1 MTEPRDET
9 TILRREEKRR
19 EEAHTDACRVLVW
32 MCQDC
37 SNVVTDSIE
46 KADEIINNPK
56 YKTIL
61 VSISG
66 GSDSDDVLDLCTK
79 LDVSHKC
86 KYIWFDT
93 GLEYRA
99 TKEHLEFLESKYH
112 IEIIREKAIK
122 PIPVSCKEFG
132 QPFIS
137 KYVSDHISRLQRH
150 EFKWE
155 DEDYDSLVEKYPNC
169 KGSLKWWCN
178 RNNTVGGWSQ
188 FNISKNQY
196 LKEFM
201 IVNPPTFKISN
212 KCCDYAKKMT
222 VHNVIK
228 KCDAQLSVV
237 GIRKA
242 EGGIRGTSYKRCFN
256 TSSDYDSFRP
266 IFWWNNDDKV
276 DYESALKVVHSD
288 CYEVYGLPRTGC
300 VGCPYAR
307 DLDGELDVIQKF
319 EPKLYK
325 AVTNVFSDSYEYRRK
340 YKEFAKEMREKGIK
354 PRKD

>member
-1 MTEPRDET
+1 M
-9 TILRREEKRR
+9 
-19 EEAHTDACRVLVW
+19 CR
-32 MCQDC
+32 DC

-56 YKTIL
+56 YKRIL

-86 KYIWFDT
+86 IYIWFDT
-93 GLEYRA
+93 GLEYQA
-99 TKEHLEFLESKYH
+99 TKEHLKYLESKYH

-137 KYVSDHISRLQRH
+137 KTVSEFIQRLQKYD
-150 EFKWE
+150 FQWE
-155 DEDYDSLVEKYPNC
+155 DDRYEVLVKKYPNC
-169 KGSLKWWCN
+169 KSALKWWCN
-178 RNNTVGGWSQ
+178 CKNGDGTPSM
-188 FNISKNQY
+188 FNISQNRY
-196 LKEFM
+196 LKEF
-201 IVNPPTFKISN
+201 IIANPPAFRISN
-212 KCCDYAKKMT
+212 KCCKFAKKDVAHESFKT
-222 VHNVIK
+222 RNCNLNIT
-228 KCDAQLSVV
+228 

-242 EGGIRGTSYKRCFN
+242 EGGTRASAYKRCFDVG
-256 TSSDYDSFRP
+256 SDYDNLRP

-276 DYESALKVVHSD
+276 EYENTLNVVHSD
-288 CYEVYGLPRTGC
+288 CYSVYGLPRTGC

-307 DLDGELDVIQKF
+307 DLEGELDVIQKF
-319 EPKLYK
+319 EPRLYR

-340 YKEFAKEMREKGIK
+340 YKEFVKEMKAKGIK

>member
-19 EEAHTDACRVLVW
+19 EEHTDACRVLVW

-86 KYIWFDT
+86 IYIWFDT
-93 GLEYRA
+93 GLEYKA

-112 IEIIREKAIK
+112 IEIIREKSIK
-122 PIPVSCKEFG
+122 PIPVSCKEYG

-137 KYVSDHISRLQRH
+137 KYVSEFIQRLQRH
-150 EFKWE
+150 NFQWE
-155 DEDYDSLVEKYPNC
+155 DEPYDVLVKKYPKC
-169 KGSLKWWCN
+169 SSALGWWCN
-178 RNNTVGGWSQ
+178 HRKMGDKNSWFDIHRNA
-188 FNISKNQY
+188 Y

-201 IVNPPTFKISN
+201 VQNPPTFQISN
-212 KCCDYAKKMT
+212 KCCDYAKKRPG
-222 VHNVIK
+222 HDAIK
-228 KCDAQLSVV
+228 KYGADLFVMGV
-237 GIRKA
+237 RFA
-242 EGGIRGTSYKRCFN
+242 EGGARATAYKRCF
-256 TSSDYDSFRP
+256 TEGDETDDFRP
-266 IFWWNNDDKV
+266 IWWWNNDDKV
-276 DYESALKVVHSD
+276 DYENALKVVHSD
-288 CYEVYGLPRTGC
+288 CYSVYGLPRTGC

-307 DLDGELDVIQKF
+307 DLEGELDVIQKF

-340 YKEFAKEMREKGIK
+340 YKEFVKEMKEKRIK